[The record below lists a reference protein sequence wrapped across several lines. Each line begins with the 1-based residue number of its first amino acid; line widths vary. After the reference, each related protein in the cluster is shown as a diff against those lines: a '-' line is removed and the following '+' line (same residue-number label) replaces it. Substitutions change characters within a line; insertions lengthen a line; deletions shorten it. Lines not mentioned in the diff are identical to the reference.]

1 MVAERMRPRPS
12 HNEKSGHR
20 TNEWVG
26 EHPLTSVT
34 VMFGIGLGIGF
45 VLGHTI
51 AEAAG
56 RKMFH
61 EDTLAEKLT
70 CQIRDVLKNTLP
82 EQFSRYMS

>member
-1 MVAERMRPRPS
+1 MVAERMRRRASHKGGPRP
-12 HNEKSGHR
+12 NP
-20 TNEWVG
+20 TEWV
-26 EHPLTSVT
+26 EEFPFASVT
-34 VMFGIGLGIGF
+34 VMFGIGLGVGF
-45 VLGHTI
+45 VLGHTL

-82 EQFSRYMS
+82 EQFSQYVS